1 MSEYVEINGIQY
13 SKKLAD
19 QKVDEHVAEIE
30 RLIVQQFDEYAAEIE
45 RLTVRRYDE
54 DKPNTIFN

>member
-30 RLIVQQFDEYAAEIE
+30 RL
-45 RLTVRRYDE
+45 TVRRYDE